1 MEMAS
6 AAGHI
11 ERVAALQYVDD
22 RRETLRRVF
31 DKTHEAL
38 HRFILFRVGG
48 DRDVA
53 DDLLQQTCYE
63 AARHRRP
70 PAESGECEAW
80 LRGIARNLIRRH
92 WRKSKRH
99 AGVVS
104 LENAA
109 LATQLADDL
118 EARPLPSDA
127 LVREESVTQLL
138 LAVTS
143 LSAAD
148 QGLIFAF
155 YFDGRGQA
163 DIARKMGATEKSVE
177 SRLFRAR
184 ARLRAALRNAERP
197 SGP

>member
-1 MEMAS
+1 MAS
-6 AAGHI
+6 AAGRI
-11 ERVAALQYVDD
+11 ERVAALQYVDN

-38 HRFILFRVGG
+38 YRFILFRVGG

-70 PAESGECEAW
+70 PVESGECEAW

-92 WRKSKRH
+92 WRRSKRH

-127 LVREESVTQLL
+127 LVKEESITQLL

-197 SGP
+197 GGP